1 MVPPVILSMPNSAA
15 TRARYFQSHGV
26 MLESPARSRSGI
38 RSDDGVVVFGLPVA
52 RVRVDAWG
60 CSCLLWSRKDA
71 LLDHVGT
78 LETLRHCRLAM
89 RQGVAEGFLLGTDD
103 APVERRQLLALR
115 VAKAGA
121 EYWAK
126 WGCVTRAELA
136 RLPGR
141 AQSARSQ

>member
-1 MVPPVILSMPNSAA
+1 MDSPLIVSVPTSAA
-15 TRARYFQSHGV
+15 TRARFFQSHGV
-26 MLESPARSRSGI
+26 ILESPARSRSGI
-38 RSDDGVVVFGLPVA
+38 RSDDGVVVFALPVA

-60 CSCLLWSRKDA
+60 CSCLLWARRDR
-71 LLDHVGT
+71 LLDYVGT

-115 VAKAGA
+115 VVKAGG

-126 WGCVTRAELA
+126 WGCVSRAELA
-136 RLPGR
+136 RLSGR
-141 AQSARSQ
+141 GESARSQ